1 MNKEEHILKTLIQN
15 KVVGVKE
22 FLDISIKIV
31 EALDEIHKKKIIHL
45 DLNPENIFIN
55 LKGKIR
61 IADIYET
68 IPLKRSGLAY
78 IAPEQ
83 TGRIYKKVDY
93 RADYYSLG
101 ICFYELLIGETPFKN
116 MDNTELVY
124 SHLAIE
130 AIDPDRI
137 NTEIPKVVSDIIMK
151 LISKMPEDRYQSLK
165 SLKKDLNTCKKS
177 FDEKGNI
184 EFFQIANEDM
194 SNIFEIPDKLYGRN
208 KEINELLRI
217 FKKVKKG
224 NKELVLIKGYPG
236 IGKSS
241 LVKEINNSVVKE
253 NAYFIGGKFQQFKNN
268 TPYSAIISALKYLIK
283 DLLKEPADKLKTI
296 REKILKEVGN
306 NGRVITDIIPSLK
319 LIIGEQNPITELGII
334 EAQNRFNLV
343 FQNFMSVISSEDC
356 PIVMFID
363 DLQWADP
370 ASINFIQMLMENKAI
385 KNLLIIGTYRDNKT
399 ILEKPLESMINVLHK
414 KGIITNK
421 ISLNPLNEKDIRMIL
436 KDTLIETIGNEENL
450 KELSCFVYEKTGGN
464 PFFTRQFLG
473 YLYNKEYIWFHYEL
487 MKWCWNIE
495 EIKKQNITENV
506 VELLVGKIKI
516 LRPKSIEILKLGA
529 CIGNTFSLTTIAM
542 INKKPKETIQKDLQQ
557 AINEGLIFVSE
568 KDNGLSKKALNYRF
582 LHDRIQQ
589 AVYSM
594 IPDSIK
600 DETHLSLARLL
611 WENQDNR
618 EEGEG
623 LFQIV
628 GHYNAGRNII
638 NNQEEKIK
646 LAELN
651 LKASKMAKKSSS
663 FDFSFLYLKTGIEL
677 LGEEP
682 WSNHYQLALELY
694 SNASEGA
701 YLISDYE
708 MMEFYCEEVLK
719 NAKSLID
726 KIKIY
731 TVKIEAYQAQMKLQ
745 EALKTG
751 ISTLE
756 LMGVDIPHEP
766 DRLDVDKAFESVSNA
781 MEGIKIEDLENLPEM
796 KDPLKLAAMEI
807 LLGCVSV
814 TYKAAPLLT
823 PIVVCK
829 MVELSIKYGNTPFS
843 AGVYVSYGMII
854 CTSGVNI
861 ELGYK
866 LGKLSMSLVKN
877 RNLNGSK
884 TMVFEIYNYCIIHW
898 KEHISSSLNLAKETY
913 RTGIENGSLEY
924 GGYALN
930 LYTKNAFYAGQ
941 PLEKIGNEIYESL
954 EKLQKIKQGLC
965 ENWVRVFGQL
975 VLNMQGKSQT
985 TTELVGIMC
994 DERKLLPKS
1003 EKIGDMISMAFIYLT
1018 KLILNY
1024 CFEEYDRAVKFS
1036 EKAEENLDGIGGTI
1050 DTAIYRFF
1058 DSLARLQVYQNSSK
1072 EEKKNILQ
1080 RVEENQIIMR
1090 NLSEHAP
1097 MNFLH
1102 KYYLVEAELLRIK
1115 GERYKALEYYN
1126 KSITL
1131 AKENNYINEEA
1142 LANELAAKFWIQN
1155 NKPKYAKLHF
1165 EEAYEAYQKWGAVA
1179 KLNHLKENYGK
1190 YIEKGLK
1197 KELSMME
1204 SAATSLHQIDLIT
1217 IMKASEVI
1225 SQEIVLDELI
1235 KRLIFILS
1243 ENVGAQ
1249 KVVIIMKKEERFII
1263 KGIREANENKITI
1276 VDGMD
1281 IEVYS
1286 NIPKNIINYVARSK
1300 ETVIIKDANNSVIFA
1315 NDSYISNKKPKSVLC
1330 SPLIKGGE
1338 LQGIIYL
1345 ENNLMTGAFTEDR
1358 LKVLEMLSS
1367 QIAISIENAKLFE
1380 VLEEYNEILEAK
1392 VVERTI
1398 KLEEEKNKLQKYLNL
1413 SKAIFMILNE
1423 KGEITTINKRGY
1435 EVLGDKEVNILGKN
1449 LVKNYIVEVE
1459 RKKSTEIF
1467 YSKADE
1473 NRAFY
1478 TEGTFITCSGEKRKY
1493 VAHNDIINDEHGN
1506 IESILI
1512 SALDITEIELLREE
1526 LQYNKLKIEFFANL
1540 SHELKTPLNLS
1551 FSALQ
1556 MLDLY
1561 NKNYSMGE
1569 GNEKFQKYI
1578 NIIKQNNYRLL
1589 KLVNNIVDITKINAN
1604 HFNIDLENLDIVD
1617 IAKKIT
1623 YSVSDY
1629 CNNKERIVK
1638 FNSLVNSKLIAC
1650 DAFSIER
1657 IMLNLFSNAVKCTN
1671 EGDEISVNIYEKENF
1686 IVITVKDTGT
1696 GIPEDRQK
1704 VIFDRFRQVDK
1715 SFTRRSEGSGLG
1727 LTIVK
1732 LLLELQGG
1740 TISVNSELG
1749 KFTEFTIELP
1759 IRVLNNESSGLQ
1771 NGNTEETNFIDVLDI
1786 EFSDVY
1792 GL

>member
-1 MNKEEHILKTLIQN
+1 MNKDEYILKTLIKK

-22 FLDISIKIV
+22 FLDISIKTV
-31 EALDEIHKKKIIHL
+31 EALEELHKKKIIHA
-45 DLNPENIFIN
+45 DINPENIFIN
-55 LKGKIR
+55 LKREIR
-61 IADIYET
+61 IADRYET
-68 IPLKRSGLAY
+68 VSLRRSHLAY

-83 TGRIYKKVDY
+83 TGRINKKVDY

-101 ICFYELLIGETPFKN
+101 ICFYELLTGRTPFKN
-116 MDNTELVY
+116 QDDTELLY

-130 AIDPDRI
+130 PIDPNRI

-151 LISKMPEDRYQSLK
+151 LISKMPKDRYQSLK
-165 SLKKDLNTCKKS
+165 SLKEDLRECKKC
-177 FDEKGNI
+177 FDEKGYI
-184 EFFQIANEDM
+184 EFFEIAKEDM
-194 SNIFEIPDKLYGRN
+194 SNIFEIPDKQYGRDN
-208 KEINELLRI
+208 EINKLLGL
-217 FKKVKKG
+217 FKKVQQG
-224 NKELVLIKGYPG
+224 YKELVVIKGYPG
-236 IGKSS
+236 IGKSY

-253 NAYFIGGKFQQFKNN
+253 KGYFIGGKFQQFENN

-283 DLLKEPADKLKTI
+283 DLLKEPADKLETI
-296 REKILKEVGN
+296 REKILEVVGN
-306 NGRVITDIIPSLK
+306 NGSVITDIIPSLK
-319 LIIGEQNPITELGII
+319 LIIGEQNPVSELGII
-334 EAQNRFNLV
+334 DAQNRFNLV
-343 FQNFMSVISSEDC
+343 FQNFMSVISSEDS

-370 ASINFIQMLMENKAI
+370 ASINFIKMLMENKSI
-385 KNLLIIGTYRDNKT
+385 KHLLIIGAYRDNKT
-399 ILEKPLESMINVLHK
+399 ILEKPVESMINALHENE
-414 KGIITNK
+414 IRTNK
-421 ISLNPLNEKDIRMIL
+421 ISLSPFNKKDIKRLL
-436 KDTLIETIGNEENL
+436 KDIFIETKGNEEGL

-473 YLYNKEYIWFHYEL
+473 YLYNKEYIWFHNEL
-487 MKWCWNIE
+487 MKWCWDIE
-495 EIKKQNITENV
+495 EIKKQNITENI

-516 LRPKSIEILKLGA
+516 LNPEAIEILKQGA
-529 CIGNTFSLTTIAM
+529 CIGNTFSLATLAM

-568 KDNGLSKKALNYRF
+568 KYSF

-594 IPDSIK
+594 IPDSVK
-600 DETHLSLARLL
+600 DETHLRLGRIL
-611 WENQDNR
+611 WENCGNCEKG
-618 EEGEG
+618 EE

-638 NNQEEKIK
+638 NNEEEKIK

-651 LKASKMAKKSSS
+651 LKVSGMAKKSSA

-677 LGEEP
+677 LGEDP
-682 WSNHYQLALELY
+682 WLKHYQLSLQLY
-694 SNASEGA
+694 SKATEGA

-708 MMEFYCEEVLK
+708 MMDLYGEEVLK

-726 KIKIY
+726 KIKVY

-756 LMGVDIPHEP
+756 LMGVDIPQEP
-766 DRLDVDKAFESVSNA
+766 NKIDVNKAFESVSNA
-781 MEGIKIEDLENLPEM
+781 MEGINIEDLENLPEM

-829 MVELSIKYGNTPFS
+829 MVELSIKYGDTPFS

-854 CTSGVNI
+854 CTSGVDI

-866 LGKLSMSLVKN
+866 LGKLSVNLVKK
-877 RNLNGSK
+877 RNLNGCK
-884 TMVFEIYNYCIIHW
+884 TMVFEIYNYCILHW
-898 KEHISSSLNLAKETY
+898 KEHISSSFNLAKETY
-913 RTGIENGSLEY
+913 RSGIENGSLEY

-930 LYTKNAFYAGQ
+930 LYTKNTFYAGQ
-941 PLEKIGNEIYESL
+941 PLQIIENEINESL
-954 EKLQKIKQGLC
+954 DRLQKIKQGLS
-965 ENWVRVFGQL
+965 ENWVRVFGQV
-975 VLNMQGKSQT
+975 VLNLQGKSQT
-985 TTELVGIMC
+985 TTELIGSIC
-994 DERKLLPKS
+994 DERKLLPES
-1003 EKIGDMISMAFIYLT
+1003 EKIGDMISMAYIYLT

-1058 DSLARLQVYQNSSK
+1058 DSLARLQVYQNLSE
-1072 EEKKNILQ
+1072 EEKTNILQ
-1080 RVEENQIIMR
+1080 RVERNQSMMK

-1115 GERYKALEYYN
+1115 GKSYQALEYYN
-1126 KSITL
+1126 KSIAL
-1131 AKENNYINEEA
+1131 AKENNYINEEG
-1142 LANELAAKFWIQN
+1142 LANELAAKFCIQN
-1155 NKPKYAKLHF
+1155 NNPKYAKLHF
-1165 EEAYEAYQKWGAVA
+1165 EEAYGAYYKWGSVA
-1179 KLNHLKENYGK
+1179 KSNHLKENYGK
-1190 YIEKGLK
+1190 FFENSKEKD
-1197 KELSMME
+1197 LSMME
-1204 SAATSLHQIDLIT
+1204 SAATLLHKIDLIT
-1217 IMKASEVI
+1217 IRKASEAI
-1225 SQEIVLDELI
+1225 SQEIVLDELV
-1235 KRLIFILS
+1235 KRLISILA
-1243 ENVGAQ
+1243 ENMGAQ
-1249 KVVIIMKKEERFII
+1249 KVVIIIKEDQKFIVEGI
-1263 KGIREANENKITI
+1263 KEVNENKITI
-1276 VDGMD
+1276 VEGADA
-1281 IEVYS
+1281 EEYL
-1286 NIPKNIINYVARSK
+1286 NIPKNIIYYVSRTK
-1300 ETVIIKDANNSVIFA
+1300 ETVIIKDANNSVIFG

-1330 SPLIKGGE
+1330 SPLIKGGK

-1345 ENNLMTGAFTEDR
+1345 ENNLMTGAFTQDR

-1367 QIAISIENAKLFE
+1367 QIAISIENAKLFK
-1380 VLEEYNEILEAK
+1380 VLEGYNEILEAK
-1392 VVERTI
+1392 VAERTI
-1398 KLEEEKNKLQKYLNL
+1398 KLEKEKNKLQKYLNM
-1413 SKAIFMILNE
+1413 SKAIFVVLNADR
-1423 KGEITTINKRGY
+1423 EITTINKRGC
-1435 EVLGDKEVNILGKN
+1435 EVIGDEEVNILGKN
-1449 LVKNYIVEVE
+1449 LVDNYIVEEE
-1459 RKKSTEIF
+1459 RKKSRKIF
-1467 YSKADE
+1467 YSGTNE
-1473 NRAFY
+1473 NKTFY
-1478 TEGTFITCSGEKRKY
+1478 TEGTFITPSGEKKKY
-1493 VAHNDIINDEHGN
+1493 VAHNDIIKDKQGN
-1506 IESILI
+1506 IKSILI
-1512 SALDITEIELLREE
+1512 SALDITEIQLLKEE

-1569 GNEKFQKYI
+1569 GNEKFQRYI

-1604 HFNIDLENLDIVD
+1604 YFDIVLENCDIVD
-1617 IAKKIT
+1617 IVKKIT

-1629 CNNKERIVK
+1629 CNNKKRIVK
-1638 FNSLVNSKLIAC
+1638 FNSNLKSKLIAC

-1657 IMLNLFSNAVKCTN
+1657 IMLNLFSNAVKFTD
-1671 EGDEISVNIYEKENF
+1671 EGDEISVNISEKEDF
-1686 IVITVKDTGT
+1686 IIIVVKDTGT
-1696 GIPEDRQK
+1696 GISEERQK
-1704 VIFDRFRQVDK
+1704 IIFDRFRQVDK

-1740 TISVNSELG
+1740 KISVNSEQG
-1749 KFTEFTIELP
+1749 KFTEFIIQLP
-1759 IRVLNNESSGLQ
+1759 IKVLNNESSQLK
-1771 NGNTEETNFIDVLDI
+1771 NGNTEETKFIDVLDI